1 MKIKRKI
8 KKYNKSF
15 SYANMERK
23 NCNFRYKDFG
33 YSNSYNT
40 RFTGSFFYGNNFFK
54 AKMKYCGFNGCRFQ
68 FIEFDNTNFRGCTF
82 KGAIFE
88 NVWFNNCIV
97 EKADFRGAIFVNVFY
112 TNMNLLKSK
121 GIQQTDSLVRINQ
134 KTAKFQFSQQL
145 LDTVFLCK
153 NNKYILKS
161 NTLFYQPKH
170 RLSSAQKRD
179 LKQLPKADRKEYQ
192 RQLQLHNKKRC
203 DLQIHY
209 VNLKRLLSVYSEE
222 IVVAGLHLAVDT
234 IDKDFSSLS
243 YFVPY
248 FERVSKEV

>member
-8 KKYNKSF
+8 KKYNKFF
-15 SYANMERK
+15 SYTNMERRDR
-23 NCNFRYKDFG
+23 NFRYKNFG

-40 RFTGSFFYGNNFFK
+40 CFTGSFFYGNNFFK
-54 AKMKYCGFNGCRFQ
+54 AKMKYCSFNGCRFQ
-68 FIEFDNTNFRGCTF
+68 FIEFDSTNFRGCTF

-88 NVWFNNCIV
+88 NVWFNNCVV

-134 KTAKFQFSQQL
+134 KTAKFQLSQQL
-145 LDTVFLCK
+145 LDTVSLCK
-153 NNKYILKS
+153 TNKYVLKS
-161 NTLFYQPKH
+161 NTLFY
-170 RLSSAQKRD
+170 RQK
-179 LKQLPKADRKEYQ
+179 QMW
-192 RQLQLHNKKRC
+192 LHNKKRD

-222 IVVAGLHLAVDT
+222 IVVAGFLLAVDA

-248 FERVSKEV
+248 FERASKEVSTGR